1 MILNAIVSM
10 STFLPPLYGNQKRVV
25 YCIVELFFIF
35 LFSIFWIEEF
45 RKEKETTFV
54 LSSSA
59 HPTNLRSFKTTT
71 QTHTH
76 TQHQKQK
83 QKQNK
88 SPIFFQKKKP
98 KPKSQKPKQRSSSSS
113 SKKRLKKNKTI
124 HVMLL
129 LFFVSLISP
138 NNTRSF
144 LFYKA
149 AVGGTRGRKRL
160 EEEKS
165 KRCRRCRRRI

>member
-83 QKQNK
+83 QKQKQK
-88 SPIFFQKKKP
+88 SHFFPKKKNPNP
-98 KPKSQKPKQRSSSSS
+98 KAKTKIIIIII
-113 SKKRLKKNKTI
+113 KKK
-124 HVMLL
+124 
-129 LFFVSLISP
+129 
-138 NNTRSF
+138 
-144 LFYKA
+144 
-149 AVGGTRGRKRL
+149 G
-160 EEEKS
+160 
-165 KRCRRCRRRI
+165 

>member
-76 TQHQKQK
+76 TQHQK

>member
-88 SPIFFQKKKP
+88 SPIFFQKKKTQT
-98 KPKSQKPKQRSSSSS
+98 QKPKAKTKIIIIII
-113 SKKRLKKNKTI
+113 KKKVKKK
-124 HVMLL
+124 
-129 LFFVSLISP
+129 
-138 NNTRSF
+138 
-144 LFYKA
+144 
-149 AVGGTRGRKRL
+149 
-160 EEEKS
+160 
-165 KRCRRCRRRI
+165 

>member
-25 YCIVELFFIF
+25 YCIVELFFFF

-76 TQHQKQK
+76 IHNTKNK
-83 QKQNK
+83 NKNKNK
-88 SPIFFQKKKP
+88 SPIFFQKKKTQT
-98 KPKSQKPKQRSSSSS
+98 QKPKAKTKIIIIII
-113 SKKRLKKNKTI
+113 KKKVKKK
-124 HVMLL
+124 
-129 LFFVSLISP
+129 
-138 NNTRSF
+138 
-144 LFYKA
+144 
-149 AVGGTRGRKRL
+149 
-160 EEEKS
+160 
-165 KRCRRCRRRI
+165 

>member
-25 YCIVELFFIF
+25 YCIVELFFFF

-83 QKQNK
+83 QNK
-88 SPIFFQKKKP
+88 SPIFFQKKKTQT
-98 KPKSQKPKQRSSSSS
+98 QKPKAKTKIIIIII
-113 SKKRLKKNKTI
+113 KKKVKKK
-124 HVMLL
+124 
-129 LFFVSLISP
+129 
-138 NNTRSF
+138 
-144 LFYKA
+144 
-149 AVGGTRGRKRL
+149 
-160 EEEKS
+160 
-165 KRCRRCRRRI
+165 

>member
-83 QKQNK
+83 LKQNK
-88 SPIFFQKKKP
+88 SPIFFPKKKTQT
-98 KPKSQKPKQRSSSSS
+98 QKPKAKTKIIIIII
-113 SKKRLKKNKTI
+113 KKK
-124 HVMLL
+124 
-129 LFFVSLISP
+129 
-138 NNTRSF
+138 
-144 LFYKA
+144 
-149 AVGGTRGRKRL
+149 G
-160 EEEKS
+160 
-165 KRCRRCRRRI
+165 

>member
-25 YCIVELFFIF
+25 YCIVELFFFF

-83 QKQNK
+83 QKQKQNK
-88 SPIFFQKKKP
+88 SPIFFPKKKTQT
-98 KPKSQKPKQRSSSSS
+98 QKPKAKTKIIIIII
-113 SKKRLKKNKTI
+113 KKKVKKK
-124 HVMLL
+124 
-129 LFFVSLISP
+129 
-138 NNTRSF
+138 
-144 LFYKA
+144 
-149 AVGGTRGRKRL
+149 
-160 EEEKS
+160 
-165 KRCRRCRRRI
+165 

>member
-1 MILNAIVSM
+1 M

-25 YCIVELFFIF
+25 YCIVELFFFF

-83 QKQNK
+83 QKQKQK
-88 SPIFFQKKKP
+88 SHFFPKKKKP

-124 HVMLL
+124 HVMLLLLL

>member
-1 MILNAIVSM
+1 M

-83 QKQNK
+83 QKQKQKSHFFPKKKNPNPKAKSQNK
-88 SPIFFQKKKP
+88 DHHHHHQKK
-98 KPKSQKPKQRSSSSS
+98 
-113 SKKRLKKNKTI
+113 
-124 HVMLL
+124 
-129 LFFVSLISP
+129 
-138 NNTRSF
+138 
-144 LFYKA
+144 
-149 AVGGTRGRKRL
+149 G
-160 EEEKS
+160 
-165 KRCRRCRRRI
+165 

>member
-83 QKQNK
+83 QNK
-88 SPIFFQKKKP
+88 SPIFFPKKKTQT
-98 KPKSQKPKQRSSSSS
+98 QKPKAKTKIIIIIIIII
-113 SKKRLKKNKTI
+113 KKK
-124 HVMLL
+124 
-129 LFFVSLISP
+129 
-138 NNTRSF
+138 
-144 LFYKA
+144 
-149 AVGGTRGRKRL
+149 G
-160 EEEKS
+160 
-165 KRCRRCRRRI
+165 

>member
-25 YCIVELFFIF
+25 YCIVELFFFF

-83 QKQNK
+83 QKSHFFPKKKNPNPKAKSQNK
-88 SPIFFQKKKP
+88 DHHHHHQKKV
-98 KPKSQKPKQRSSSSS
+98 
-113 SKKRLKKNKTI
+113 KKK
-124 HVMLL
+124 
-129 LFFVSLISP
+129 
-138 NNTRSF
+138 
-144 LFYKA
+144 
-149 AVGGTRGRKRL
+149 
-160 EEEKS
+160 
-165 KRCRRCRRRI
+165 

>member
-25 YCIVELFFIF
+25 YCIVELFFFF

-83 QKQNK
+83 QKQKQKSHFFPKKKNPNPKAKSQNK
-88 SPIFFQKKKP
+88 DHHHHHQKK
-98 KPKSQKPKQRSSSSS
+98 
-113 SKKRLKKNKTI
+113 
-124 HVMLL
+124 
-129 LFFVSLISP
+129 
-138 NNTRSF
+138 
-144 LFYKA
+144 
-149 AVGGTRGRKRL
+149 G
-160 EEEKS
+160 
-165 KRCRRCRRRI
+165 